1 MFTTPTDGVLRGE
14 TSGAIP
20 LRLRPAVLEA
30 LLAQLDTGVL
40 VLDADGRV
48 AYENEAARRL
58 RDDGDLLADRRSGP
72 VTWASDLATARALLT
87 GERVRDEEVEYFAA
101 DGRRRWVR
109 ISATPVCDASG
120 AVAAV
125 VGTLVDATAAK
136 HDAAWKPVIESLV
149 RL

>member
-1 MFTTPTDGVLRGE
+1 MLTISSDGARGE

-58 RDDGDLLADRRSGP
+58 RDDRDLLTGRRSGP
-72 VTWASDLATARALLT
+72 VTWASDLATARALLA
-87 GERVRDEEVEYFAA
+87 GERERDAE
-101 DGRRRWVR
+101 RRR
-109 ISATPVCDASG
+109 ASSDG
-120 AVAAV
+120 EDD
-125 VGTLVDATAAK
+125 G
-136 HDAAWKPVIESLV
+136 S
-149 RL
+149 